1 MHRWQTARGLVLI
14 GCGLLTSPHTHAD
27 PPQPRYELILLA
39 EHQALR
45 ESRHGRTLVEE
56 RGNIPSLTGRVSL
69 PLPYGTL
76 NLALSGASGELDY
89 DGQTQRGQ
97 QFTSTTRLRILRH
110 SVSYAYPWHDGLV
123 VLIGWQGEERER
135 RISGRGA
142 VRGLD
147 EDYRH
152 EYGTLGILHDAPWGI
167 IQAEL
172 LIGLGGSQSVSS
184 RGAIDTVTFPS
195 NSGRGLHLQ
204 GRFPVTGHTHAL
216 RLEWLPRFEYLHTPR
231 SDSRP
236 YSNGGMP
243 AGTISQPETRRWSA
257 GLGLALSW

>member
-1 MHRWQTARGLVLI
+1 MILI
-14 GCGLLTSPHTHAD
+14 GCCGLLITPHLRAESPPA
-27 PPQPRYELILLA
+27 RYELILLA
-39 EHQALR
+39 EHQALSETR
-45 ESRHGRTLVEE
+45 NGHTLVEE
-56 RGNIPSLTGRVSL
+56 RGNLPSLTGRISL
-69 PLPYGTL
+69 PMPHGALH
-76 NLALSGASGELDY
+76 LALSASSGELDY
-89 DGQTQRGQ
+89 DGQTQRGAG
-97 QFTSTTRLRILRH
+97 FTSTTRLRTLRH
-110 SVSYAYPWHDGLV
+110 AVSYVYPLQDGLN
-123 VLIGWQGEERER
+123 VLVGWLEEKRNR

-142 VRGLD
+142 VLGLD

-152 EYGTLGILHDAPWGI
+152 DYGTLGIRRDASWGS

-172 LIGLGGSQSVSS
+172 LLGLGGSQSVSS
-184 RGAIDTVTFPS
+184 RGAVDTVTFPS
-195 NSGRGLHLQ
+195 NSGSGLHLQ

-236 YSNGGMP
+236 YNNGGMP